1 MQIYFVKLLFMKN
14 PIGMKKIF
22 NLLFISIL
30 TTVIAFGQGYQYQAW
45 RPDMNMGPLTFNTLG
60 DAQHPYVQIKYG
72 SSWQNATTIGM
83 SPNGSGNTASHA
95 ILTSNTDDPCRCYT
109 LNNGSSY
116 IHEKYLP
123 PQWDMTG
130 SGHQDSVVRIGCGQ
144 QNSNCYHAAQI
155 EYWFYPEDSLSTLLV
170 MFSFALQNCYLPP
183 TYTSHGVNQGCG
195 SITNPQFYI
204 EVYDGETNQ
213 LLNLGYYPT
222 KETQQTANPQ
232 PNYNWPYS
240 RFLAWPSGCSFG
252 LDSQNPTDDQ
262 GITTYYWAGQ
272 TNSGSYATGYAS
284 PTTFDYHE
292 CPANQTSGAS
302 ATSPG
307 YPVQWFEYKPLAFN
321 LTNYAKLNWD
331 SVGETFVPNKSV
343 KLRIRTVG
351 CSATAHWAY
360 GLVTAKM
367 IPGVMR
373 VDACGDEDIH
383 LSVPPGF
390 IPNTYQWHYG
400 YDSADA
406 SNHYWDFTADPVPGV
421 TPEGQNGVF
430 LDRNL
435 VQIYPYYRCEMKS
448 FTGAPFI
455 YEAHVKSYYVL
466 PDFTFTQRF
475 ENCDLTV
482 DFLDSSTIYV
492 LTPPTIPPSQG
503 GTYDTVT
510 QPTQHIRWYVKH
522 NNNFIPFGNVNE
534 LNPTHTF
541 VDGEVDADGFATIK
555 IVISDKA
562 KKCTDSITKTIQLDM
577 SALEESL
584 STDTVY
590 TCEEKLPYVYDPAY
604 FGNTHTW
611 NSGDSAT
618 RRVIYQNLAWN
629 GCDSVVDVTLIVQK
643 PKVSVAF
650 DLDYC
655 DEFTT
660 TLTAVTASPVEE
672 YEWST
677 GETTESITITSPGT
691 YSVVITDTSGCISD
705 PPGTITIPACKPF
718 LNLPNSITPSNLD
731 GINDYFSIPQKNLI
745 QELEFTVYNRNGE
758 IVYHT
763 TNKDFEW
770 NGTVNGKLLVGATYT
785 YTLHIVDYEGV
796 SSNHKGSI
804 TVL

>member
-1 MQIYFVKLLFMKN
+1 MQIYFVRLLFMKN
-14 PIGMKKIF
+14 PIDMKKIF

-30 TTVIAFGQGYQYQAW
+30 TTAVAFGQGYQYQAW

-60 DAQHPYVQIKYG
+60 DAQHPYVQTKYG
-72 SSWQNATTIGM
+72 TSYQNATSIGI
-83 SPNGSGNTASHA
+83 NGSGNTASHA
-95 ILTSNTDDPCRCYT
+95 IITSNTPDPCRCYT
-109 LNNGSSY
+109 LGGSSY
-116 IHEKYLP
+116 IHENYLP
-123 PQWDMTG
+123 PQWEMTG
-130 SGHQDSVVRIGCGQ
+130 NEHQDTVIRVGCGTG
-144 QNSNCYHAAQI
+144 NSNCYKASQI

-170 MFSFALQNCYLPP
+170 MFSFALQNCCTPS
-183 TYTSHGVNQGCG
+183 TCSHGVDQGCG

-204 EVYDGETNQ
+204 EVLDGETGQ
-213 LLNLGYYPT
+213 LLDLGYYPT
-222 KETQQTANPQ
+222 KASQQTANQQ

-240 RFLAWPSGCSFG
+240 RFLAWPSGCSSG
-252 LDSQNPTDDQ
+252 LDSQNPTDEQ

-272 TNSGSYATGYAS
+272 TGSGSHATGYAT
-284 PTTFDYHE
+284 PTTFDYWE
-292 CPANQTSGAS
+292 CPSNQTSGNS
-302 ATSPG
+302 ST
-307 YPVQWFEYKPLAFN
+307 YPVQWFQYKPLAFN

-331 SVGETFVPNKSV
+331 TVGETFVPHKSV

-351 CSATAHWAY
+351 CSATAHFAY

-367 IPGVMR
+367 IPGVMQ

-383 LSVPPGF
+383 LSVPAGF

-400 YDSADA
+400 YNATDA
-406 SNHYWDFTADPVPGV
+406 TNHYWDFTANPAPGV

-430 LDRNL
+430 LDRNQT
-435 VQIYPYYRCEMKS
+435 QIYPYYRCEMRS
-448 FTGAPFI
+448 YTGAPFI
-455 YEAHVKSYYVL
+455 YEAYVKSYYVL

-475 ENCDLTV
+475 DNCDLTV

-492 LTPPTIPPSQG
+492 LTPPASQG
-503 GTYDTVT
+503 GTYDTIT
-510 QPTQHIRWYVKH
+510 QPTQHIQWYLKH
-522 NNNFIPFGNVNE
+522 NGNFIPFGNVNQ
-534 LNPTHTF
+534 LDPTHTF
-541 VDGEVDADGFATIK
+541 VEGEYNEQGIATVK

-562 KKCTDSITKTIQLDM
+562 KKCTDSITKEIQLDL
-577 SALEESL
+577 SALEEVL
-584 STDTVY
+584 GADTIY
-590 TCEEKLPYVYDPAY
+590 TCEEKLPYVFDAAY
-604 FGNTHTW
+604 FEDTQVWSTEG
-611 NSGDSAT
+611 T
-618 RRVIYQNLAWN
+618 RRVVYENMAWN
-629 GCDSVVDVTLIVQK
+629 GCDSLCDVTLFIRK

-660 TLTAVTASPVEE
+660 TLTAETESPVEE
-672 YEWST
+672 YKWNT
-677 GETTESITITSPGT
+677 GETTESITITAPGT
-691 YSVVITDTSGCISD
+691 YSVIITDTSGCVSD